1 MTAGMPVRHH
11 RGDDVEADALRFAEQ
26 RKQDERGENC
36 ALQENGND
44 QGAALRPALTRALF
58 SIAVHQASA

>member
-44 QGAALRPALTRALF
+44 QGAAPHAALTHALF
-58 SIAVHQASA
+58 RVTVHQASA